1 MGAIAEHF
9 AKICIVTSD
18 NPRSEDPNEIIEQI
32 CAGMRR
38 KDKILKIADRKE
50 AIARALDLAKNGE
63 MIAILGKGDET
74 YQEIKG
80 VKHPFSDKQVVSEL
94 VVARGES
101 NLD

>member
-1 MGAIAEHF
+1 
-9 AKICIVTSD
+9 D
-18 NPRSEDPNEIIEQI
+18 NPRSEEPSKIIEQI

-38 KDKILKIADRKE
+38 NDKILKIADRKE

-80 VKHPFSDKQVVSEL
+80 VKYPFSDKQVVSEL
-94 VVARGES
+94 VAAQGES